1 MAFAVGDLVVAKES
15 FYKIIFKVIGLHE
28 DRLWVIAHESPTRGQ
43 VPTDPAPSTVYAHL
57 YEPYQ
62 PFFEK
67 GRVYNHK
74 GDDRISVLVYMI
86 RVDSDNTKV
95 AFGKLMTEDED
106 GNVSF
111 IWETFRQADF
121 QYFEASPRKDEATD

>member
-15 FYKIIFKVIGLHE
+15 FYKIVFKIIGLHE

-62 PFFEK
+62 SFFEK
-67 GRVYNHK
+67 GRVYNQK
-74 GDDRISVLVYMI
+74 SDDTISFLVYMI

-95 AFGKLMTEDED
+95 AFGKILHEDED

-111 IWETFRQADF
+111 RWSIMRQDDF
-121 QYFEASPRKDEATD
+121 PYFEKSPIEDEATD